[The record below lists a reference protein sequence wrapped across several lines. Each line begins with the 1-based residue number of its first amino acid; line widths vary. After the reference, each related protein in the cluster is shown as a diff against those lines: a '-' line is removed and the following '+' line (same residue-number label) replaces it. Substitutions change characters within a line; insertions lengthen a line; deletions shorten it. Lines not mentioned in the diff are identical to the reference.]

1 MNKSGAPRAANTN
14 PSSMRAP
21 ILVALPSTREREV
34 LSVAKGQQVFVDG
47 VTAVIRVHP
56 EYGEWEQ
63 SSRSLERV
71 HHALQGAVQ
80 KRQALRPRRSGVGQ
94 RERVQ
99 ESAVGRSA
107 AVGDEGLCSRN
118 PGLTP
123 LHSYTCAPAAAS

>member
-34 LSVAKGQQVFVDG
+34 LSVARGQQVFVDG

-63 SSRSLERV
+63 SSRT
-71 HHALQGAVQ
+71 LQGVVQ
-80 KRQALRPRRSGVGQ
+80 ERQALRPRRSGVGQ

-107 AVGDEGLCSRN
+107 AVGDEAHARG
-118 PGLTP
+118 TP
-123 LHSYTCAPAAAS
+123 A

>member
-34 LSVAKGQQVFVDG
+34 LSVARGQQVFVDG
-47 VTAVIRVHP
+47 VTGVFRVHP

-71 HHALQGAVQ
+71 DRH
-80 KRQALRPRRSGVGQ
+80 
-94 RERVQ
+94 E
-99 ESAVGRSA
+99 E
-107 AVGDEGLCSRN
+107 
-118 PGLTP
+118 
-123 LHSYTCAPAAAS
+123 